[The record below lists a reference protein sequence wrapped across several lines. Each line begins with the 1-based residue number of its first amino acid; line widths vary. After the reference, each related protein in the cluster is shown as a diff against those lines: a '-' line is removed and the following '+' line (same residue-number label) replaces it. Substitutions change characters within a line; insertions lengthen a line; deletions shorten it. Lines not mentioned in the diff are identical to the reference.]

1 MAGWGQV
8 SKDTVTQIP
17 LCLGCGQPVIVSLLL
32 FIVCIVVWVC
42 VGVRSE
48 FEV

>member
-17 LCLGCGQPVIVSLLL
+17 LCLGCGQPVIVSLL
-32 FIVCIVVWVC
+32 FIYCVYSCMGVC
-42 VGVRSE
+42 VCQI
-48 FEV
+48 